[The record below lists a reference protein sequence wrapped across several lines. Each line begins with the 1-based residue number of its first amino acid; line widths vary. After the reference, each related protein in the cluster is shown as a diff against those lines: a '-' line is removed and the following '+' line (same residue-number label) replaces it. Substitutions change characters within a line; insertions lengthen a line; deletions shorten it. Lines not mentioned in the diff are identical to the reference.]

1 MMMGN
6 RYQEGM
12 VTLLPDSPSAR
23 LPPQHSSASPSFSS
37 PASHSHSV
45 PCPGLW
51 GDAEGTGS
59 GLALRVSR
67 EHKVGQRQKRFL
79 GSPQKTRCD
88 EAAVNTSDLNSP
100 ATGMKLRMPQGSEAS
115 QTLEN
120 WKLYKEEGK
129 LWNWLDWHE
138 PSQVNNAANSRDK
151 NSKALKH
158 SLSDSSFSLFL
169 RKLFSVIF
177 QTSQNQK
184 SILRINT

>member
-100 ATGMKLRMPQGSEAS
+100 ATGMKLRMPQGSETYRHLRTGSSIRRKENYGTGLTGMSRLKWIMLLIAGIKTAKPWNILSVTPAS
-115 QTLEN
+115 LCFWGNYFQS
-120 WKLYKEEGK
+120 Y
-129 LWNWLDWHE
+129 
-138 PSQVNNAANSRDK
+138 
-151 NSKALKH
+151 SKRLKT
-158 SLSDSSFSLFL
+158 
-169 RKLFSVIF
+169 RKAFYE
-177 QTSQNQK
+177 
-184 SILRINT
+184 